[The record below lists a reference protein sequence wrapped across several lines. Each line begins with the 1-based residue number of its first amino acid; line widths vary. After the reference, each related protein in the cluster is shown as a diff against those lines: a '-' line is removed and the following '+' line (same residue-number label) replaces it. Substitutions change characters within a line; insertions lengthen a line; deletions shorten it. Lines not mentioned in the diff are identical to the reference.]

1 MTILGISVF
10 SDINQ
15 CLKKTKQKQ
24 EKLLNL
30 SIWLKGISR
39 TCTNLTFFNLSPYLM
54 KASKTVT
61 RKSIIDPF

>member
-39 TCTNLTFFNLSPYLM
+39 TCTNLTFFF
-54 KASKTVT
+54 
-61 RKSIIDPF
+61 KSFTIFNESL